1 MVGRRVN
8 MRTTKSTGKA
18 APLAPTA
25 AAVGGPGQ
33 SRSPLIGQH
42 VLVRTYSAG
51 VHVGVLKAK
60 DGENVLLEN
69 ARRIW
74 KWTGAFTLSEV
85 SQNGVDKTGSRIAVA
100 VPLIELPNANE
111 IIPTSEKAR
120 TSFDKVTEA

>member
-1 MVGRRVN
+1 MNIDDMKLGDLKRITA
-8 MRTTKSTGKA
+8 MMGGSCAGST
-18 APLAPTA
+18 
-25 AAVGGPGQ
+25 
-33 SRSPLIGQH
+33 SPLIGQH

-51 VHVGVLKAK
+51 VHVGILKAK

-69 ARRIW
+69 ARRVW

-85 SQNGVDKTGSRIAVA
+85 SQSGIDKTGSRMAVA

-120 TSFDKVTEA
+120 ASFEKIHE